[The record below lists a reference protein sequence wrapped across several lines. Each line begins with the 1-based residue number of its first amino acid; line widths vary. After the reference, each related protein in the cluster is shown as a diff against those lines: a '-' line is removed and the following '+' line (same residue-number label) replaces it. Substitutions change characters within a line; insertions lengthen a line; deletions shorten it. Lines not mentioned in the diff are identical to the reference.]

1 MVLVLW
7 WWWWC
12 HHHHHCYLRIFFDT
26 SLKILTPALQVV
38 QVTNMRYG
46 FILALSQKLNLENL
60 LFNNIDT
67 NVFV

>member
-1 MVLVLW
+1 MVVVVVPPPPPPPLLFED
-7 WWWWC
+7 
-12 HHHHHCYLRIFFDT
+12 FFDT